1 MTIEKLVN
9 QHKRLAMGDT
19 VKGYAKGGTIARG
32 STVASA
38 MPMVDVKATGRAV
51 NPLRAAR
58 AANGIPG
65 FLQGGQVG
73 DKDAQAMMKRGG
85 KAKK

>member
-1 MTIEKLVN
+1 MAIEKLVS

-19 VKGYAKGGTIARG
+19 VKGYAKGGTIARSG
-32 STVASA
+32 VASS
-38 MPMVDVKATGRAV
+38 MPMVDVKSSGRAV